1 MEVPEKDAPPPLFP
15 GTVSSAGVN
24 SIPIEFCAPPPPR
37 PVPPPYTVF
46 CLVERVW
53 FLLGSQQGWPS
64 AQTFL
69 FMELRLCVPGSEAS
83 CGPWRFPVLLTMMV
97 PSPQIR
103 LQMSLGWPESPRGPV
118 GQSTVGLFHGAPFFS
133 AGDPPNQSCQ
143 GYWSAGLG
151 HQLGCWCL
159 AEQIGMTACPRFS
172 QRLTRSRGTCQL
184 L

>member
-1 MEVPEKDAPPPLFP
+1 MHLYTHILPSSLWLLALWEEVAEPLPGRPRRGGSSVREERWRYLKRMPPPSP
-15 GTVSSAGVN
+15 VSWHSVQCRRELH
-24 SIPIEFCAPPPPR
+24 SHRVLCTPPPR

-69 FMELRLCVPGSEAS
+69 FMELRLCVPGSKAS

-133 AGDPPNQSCQ
+133 AGDPRNQSCQ
-143 GYWSAGLG
+143 SY
-151 HQLGCWCL
+151 
-159 AEQIGMTACPRFS
+159 
-172 QRLTRSRGTCQL
+172 
-184 L
+184 